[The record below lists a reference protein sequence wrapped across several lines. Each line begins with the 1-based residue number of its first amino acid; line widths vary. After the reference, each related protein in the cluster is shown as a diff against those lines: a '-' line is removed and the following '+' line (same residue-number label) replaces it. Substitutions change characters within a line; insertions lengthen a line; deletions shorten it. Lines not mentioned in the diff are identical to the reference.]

1 MTEVESI
8 DWITAVADCTDH
20 ILPTITHLHTAAHH
34 TPQSIVFARWRQY
47 GPHLTKGSSGPHKC
61 RQTASAAT
69 DRQRDTQT
77 HNRTNTI
84 THLHT
89 TVSHKLMF
97 TSYLTHNRRRYFTDA
112 LRLVW
117 HWSLT
122 GSLITKTQWW
132 ISDPFNFDLL
142 VAWHSGR
149 TSVCGRRT
157 FPVLRLTCSW
167 WVTTNV
173 GKPSATGQPT
183 RPTQPF
189 ILSGSINE

>member
-61 RQTASAAT
+61 CQTASAAT
-69 DRQRDTQT
+69 GRQRDTQT
-77 HNRTNTI
+77 HNRSNTI

-89 TVSHKLMF
+89 TVSHKLKVNVLYP
-97 TSYLTHNRRRYFTDA
+97 TWRTIGLDHFTDA

-117 HWSLT
+117 
-122 GSLITKTQWW
+122 
-132 ISDPFNFDLL
+132 DL
-142 VAWHSGR
+142 ACKERKCGG
-149 TSVCGRRT
+149 TSASRDE
-157 FPVLRLTCSW
+157 
-167 WVTTNV
+167 N
-173 GKPSATGQPT
+173 GQVDVW
-183 RPTQPF
+183 R
-189 ILSGSINE
+189 